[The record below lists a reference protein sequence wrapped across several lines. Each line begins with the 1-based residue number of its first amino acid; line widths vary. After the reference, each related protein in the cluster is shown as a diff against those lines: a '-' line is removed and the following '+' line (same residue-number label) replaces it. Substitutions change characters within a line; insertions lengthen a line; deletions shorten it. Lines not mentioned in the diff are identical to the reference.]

1 MSHHKQRRDAEIF
14 KAPMA
19 DHELDVRGLICP
31 LPILRAVEKMQSMAG
46 GQTLRV
52 LASDPAAVSDFE
64 AYARGSGNALL
75 ESIRNP
81 NGDFEFL
88 LKRA

>member
-1 MSHHKQRRDAEIF
+1 
-14 KAPMA
+14 MA
-19 DHELDVRGLICP
+19 DHEFDARGLICP
-31 LPILRAVEKMQSMAG
+31 LPILRAVEKMHTLTS

-75 ESIRNP
+75 ESKK
-81 NGDFEFL
+81 NGEGDLEFL
-88 LKRA
+88 LKKT